1 MYHLRLQV
9 THRVSAPGPVGGGFV
24 PKRRGHGHPWLALVA
39 VSLGLM
45 MVMLDAT
52 VVAIANPA
60 IGLDLHASLSDLQ
73 WVTNAYLL
81 AVAVLII
88 TAGKAGDRF
97 GRKRVFLTGVVGFAL
112 ASAVCGL
119 APSVDALIAFRA
131 IQGLAGTLLM
141 PSTLAII
148 RVAFP
153 ERLLQQ
159 AIGIWAGVSMAAV
172 ASGPIV
178 AGLVV
183 EHASWRW
190 VFFLNVPVAIVAVG
204 VGAWVIA
211 ESRDEKAVEERFDL
225 TGMAVL
231 CVSLFAL
238 VWGII
243 RSQSLGWGD
252 LVVISSLASSAVGF
266 VLFALREREAV
277 HPLLPLR
284 LFRRLSLSVGV
295 VLMLMLAFALFGVVF
310 FLSLYLQRVRGYS
323 PVETG
328 IRTLPLTGMLVL
340 AAPLGGI
347 LSARLGPRP
356 PLVGGMALLGA
367 GMLGLSRLAWRTD
380 YNDIWPWLLLIGLAL
395 GLVQAAATQTI
406 LGNAPV
412 RMAGVAGGLQQTALQ
427 IGGALGTAVLGA
439 VLSGRVTATLF
450 GELTDAG
457 VAPAIARQI
466 MPYSGYVAQGV
477 APVSPIMPV
486 SLRLSVTEGAFNA
499 FSSALDVA
507 FLVAA
512 CIAFAAA
519 LLALLIRRNDSIE
532 PARPADAALRGDHGQ
547 TGEIA

>member
-1 MYHLRLQV
+1 V
-9 THRVSAPGPVGGGFV
+9 TEPTSVPDTADSGFV
-24 PKRRGHGHPWLALVA
+24 AKRRGHGHPWLALLA

-60 IGLDLHASLSDLQ
+60 IGLDLRASLSDLQ

-81 AVAVLII
+81 AVAILII
-88 TAGKAGDRF
+88 AAGKAGDRF
-97 GRKRVFLTGVVGFAL
+97 GRKRIFLSGVVGFAL
-112 ASAVCGL
+112 ASAACGF
-119 APSVDALIAFRA
+119 APSIGALIAFRA
-131 IQGLAGTLLM
+131 VQGCAGALLM

-148 RVAFP
+148 RAAFP

-190 VFFLNVPVAIVAVG
+190 VFFLNVPLAIVAVA
-204 VGAWVIA
+204 VGGWVIA
-211 ESRDEKAVEERFDL
+211 ESRDEGAVDERFDL
-225 TGMAVL
+225 AGMAVL

-243 RSQSLGWGD
+243 KSQSLGWGD
-252 LVVISSLASSAVGF
+252 VTVVSSLVASVVGF
-266 VLFALREREAV
+266 FLFVLREREAA

-284 LFRRLSLSVGV
+284 LFRRLSLGVGV

-328 IRTLPLTGMLVL
+328 IRTLPLTATLVF

-356 PLVGGMALLGA
+356 PLVGGMALLGV
-367 GMLGLSRLAWRTD
+367 GMLGLSKLAWRTD
-380 YNDIWPWLLLIGLAL
+380 YGDIWPWLLAIGLAL

-427 IGGALGTAVLGA
+427 IGGALGKAVLGA
-439 VLSGRVTATLF
+439 VLSGRVTATLLDN
-450 GELTDAG
+450 LTDSG
-457 VAPAIARQI
+457 TPIIVARLIL
-466 MPYSGYVAQGV
+466 PYHGYVAQGV
-477 APVSPIMPV
+477 APVSEKMPS
-486 SLRLSVTEGAFNA
+486 SLKLAVTKGAFDS
-499 FSSALDVA
+499 FTYGLDVA
-507 FLVAA
+507 FVVAA

-519 LLALLIRRNDSIE
+519 LLALLVR
-532 PARPADAALRGDHGQ
+532 RGDPIDSGQ
-547 TGEIA
+547 PPL

>member
-1 MYHLRLQV
+1 V
-9 THRVSAPGPVGGGFV
+9 TQPASASETADSAFV
-24 PKRRGHGHPWLALVA
+24 PKRRGHGHAWLALLA

-60 IGLDLHASLSDLQ
+60 IGLDLHASLSGLQ

-81 AVAVLII
+81 AVAILII
-88 TAGKAGDRF
+88 SAGKAGDRF
-97 GRKRVFLTGVVGFAL
+97 GRKRIFLCGVVGFAL
-112 ASAVCGL
+112 ASAACGF
-119 APSVDALIAFRA
+119 APSIGALIAFRA
-131 IQGLAGTLLM
+131 VQGCAGALLM

-148 RVAFP
+148 RAAFP

-178 AGLVV
+178 AGFVV

-190 VFFLNVPVAIVAVG
+190 VFFLNVPLAIVAVC

-211 ESRDEKAVEERFDL
+211 ESRDEQAAKERFDL
-225 TGMAVL
+225 AGMAVL

-243 RSQSLGWGD
+243 KSQSLGWGD
-252 LVVISSLASSAVGF
+252 VVVVASLASSAIGF
-266 VLFALREREAV
+266 FLFALREREAA

-328 IRTLPLTGMLVL
+328 IRTLPLTGMLVF

-356 PLVGGMALLGA
+356 PLAVGMALLGI

-380 YNDIWPWLLLIGLAL
+380 YGDIWPWLLAIGFAL

-406 LGNAPV
+406 VGNAPV

-427 IGGALGTAVLGA
+427 IGGALGTSVLGA
-439 VLSGRVTATLF
+439 VLSGRVRATLF
-450 GELTDAG
+450 VDLTRTG
-457 VAPAIARQI
+457 VPRAVARLI
-466 MPYSGYVAQGV
+466 VPYSGYVAQGV
-477 APVSPIMPV
+477 SPGPFVPAP
-486 SLRLSVTEGAFNA
+486 LRAPVTEGAYNA

-507 FLVAA
+507 FVVAA
-512 CIAFAAA
+512 CVAFAAA
-519 LLALLIRRNDSIE
+519 LLALFVRRGGASE
-532 PARPADAALRGDHGQ
+532 PGKLPL
-547 TGEIA
+547 

>member
-1 MYHLRLQV
+1 V
-9 THRVSAPGPVGGGFV
+9 TEPISAPDLAERGFV
-24 PKRRGHGHPWLALVA
+24 AKRRGHGHPWLALLA

-60 IGLDLHASLSDLQ
+60 IGLDLHASLSGLQ

-112 ASAVCGL
+112 ASAACGF
-119 APSVDALIAFRA
+119 APSIGALIAFRTV
-131 IQGLAGTLLM
+131 QGFMGALLM

-148 RVAFP
+148 RAAFP
-153 ERLLQQ
+153 DRLLQQ

-190 VFFLNVPVAIVAVG
+190 VFFLNVPVAIVAVC
-204 VGAWVIA
+204 VGGWVIA
-211 ESRDEKAVEERFDL
+211 ESRDEKAAEERFDL

-231 CVSLFAL
+231 CASLFAL

-243 RSQSLGWGD
+243 KSQSLGWGD
-252 LVVISSLASSAVGF
+252 VTVVSSLAASVAGF
-266 VLFALREREAV
+266 FLFALREREAA

-284 LFRRLSLSVGV
+284 LFRKLSLSVGV

-328 IRTLPLTGMLVL
+328 IRTLPLTATLVF

-356 PLVGGMALLGA
+356 PLVSGMALLGA
-367 GMLGLSRLAWRTD
+367 GMLGLSKLSWRTD
-380 YNDIWPWLLLIGLAL
+380 YGDIWPWLLAIGLAL

-427 IGGALGTAVLGA
+427 IGGALGTSVLGA
-439 VLSGRVTATLF
+439 VLSGRVTATLL
-450 GELTDAG
+450 GKLTASG
-457 VAPAIARQI
+457 VSPVVALQVL
-466 MPYSGYVAQGV
+466 PYHGYVAQGI
-477 APVSPIMPV
+477 APVSPIMTPA
-486 SLRLSVTEGAFNA
+486 LRLAVTKGAFDS
-499 FSSALDVA
+499 FTYGLDVA
-507 FLVAA
+507 FVVAA

-519 LLALLIRRNDSIE
+519 LIALLVRKGG
-532 PARPADAALRGDHGQ
+532 ADEAGDLSL
-547 TGEIA
+547 